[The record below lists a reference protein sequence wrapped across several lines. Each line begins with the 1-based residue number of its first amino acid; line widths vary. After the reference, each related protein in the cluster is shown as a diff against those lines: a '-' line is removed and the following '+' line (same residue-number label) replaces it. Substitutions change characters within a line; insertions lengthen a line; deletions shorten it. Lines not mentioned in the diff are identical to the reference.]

1 MQVGVLKRLETRSVG
16 VASNEVE
23 RSQDERWAEMPKDE
37 YLDQI
42 HTRLRNWRQQI
53 QECGDEAGLER
64 KYDRIMHLLTSY
76 QRLGAGAWAEEH
88 AALQTACS
96 DMEQA
101 LTHR

>member
-1 MQVGVLKRLETRSVG
+1 
-16 VASNEVE
+16 
-23 RSQDERWAEMPKDE
+23 MPKDE
-37 YLDQI
+37 YLNQI

-53 QECGDEAGLER
+53 REYGGDARLAEKYER
-64 KYDRIMHLLTSY
+64 IIHLLTSY

-101 LTHR
+101 LTGR